1 MSKKEELKKALA
13 SKTETA
19 SKTARKQSSKTAIST
34 KQANKKI
41 ENAEKLTQEEV
52 KALQETAQDRIIK
65 FDESLAK
72 LLSEKYTSS
81 CNSKNEITLKR
92 DSISFKLCYK
102 SQKQLITVYSNTA
115 SNEMRNKMLQL
126 YKYSDNVKKTSNET
140 YLNSKTNKE
149 FKLEVTHVEVNK
161 ELLTLID
168 EIFNNLKQARIDANK
183 SLQAKKKA
191 K

>member
-1 MSKKEELKKALA
+1 MSKVTKEELKKALA
-13 SKTETA
+13 SNTA
-19 SKTARKQSSKTAIST
+19 TSSETAIST

-41 ENAEKLTQEEV
+41 ENDAKLTKEEIRQ
-52 KALQETAQDRIIK
+52 LQETAQDKIIK
-65 FDESLAK
+65 FDDSLAQ
-72 LLSEKYTSS
+72 LLSKKYTSS

-102 SQKQLITVYSNTA
+102 SQKQLITVYSNVA
-115 SNEMRNKMLQL
+115 SNEMRNKMLEL
-126 YKYSDNVKKTSNET
+126 YKYSDNVKKTSNES

-149 FKLEVTHVEVNK
+149 FKLEVTHVTVDK
-161 ELLTLID
+161 SLLSLID
-168 EIFNNLKQARIDANK
+168 EIFSNLKQARIDANK

>member
-1 MSKKEELKKALA
+1 MSKVTKTELKKALA

-19 SKTARKQSSKTAIST
+19 SKTASKTAIST
-34 KQANKKI
+34 KEANKKI
-41 ENAEKLTQEEV
+41 ENAEQLTAKEV
-52 KALQETAQDRIIK
+52 QQLQETAQDKIIK
-65 FDESLAK
+65 FDDSLAQ
-72 LLSEKYTSS
+72 LLSNKYTSS

-102 SQKQLITVYSNTA
+102 SQKQLITVYSNVA
-115 SNEMRNKMLQL
+115 SNEMRNAMLKL
-126 YKYSDNVKKTSNET
+126 YKYSENVRKTENAT

-149 FKLEVTHVEVNK
+149 FKLEITHATVDK
-161 ELLTLID
+161 SLLTLID

-183 SLQAKKKA
+183 SLKSEKKA

>member
-1 MSKKEELKKALA
+1 MSKATKEELKKALA

-19 SKTARKQSSKTAIST
+19 IST
-34 KQANKKI
+34 EQANKKI

-52 KALQETAQDRIIK
+52 KQLQETAQDKIIK
-65 FDESLAK
+65 FDDSLAQ

-115 SNEMRNKMLQL
+115 SNEMRNKMLEL
-126 YKYSDNVKKTSNET
+126 YKYSENVKKTSNAT
-140 YLNSKTNKE
+140 YLNSKVNKE
-149 FKLEVTHVEVNK
+149 FKLEITHVTVDK
-161 ELLTLID
+161 SLLSLID
-168 EIFNNLKQARIDANK
+168 EIFENLKQARIDANK